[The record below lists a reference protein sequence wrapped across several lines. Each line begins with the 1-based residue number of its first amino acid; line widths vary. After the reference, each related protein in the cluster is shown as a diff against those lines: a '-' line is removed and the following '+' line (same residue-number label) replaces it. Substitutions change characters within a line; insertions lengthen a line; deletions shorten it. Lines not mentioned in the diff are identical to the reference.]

1 MTTIIGISGSVRNG
15 SYNAALLRAAADV
28 APQGCV
34 LEIASIKDIPL
45 YNGDL
50 EASQGIPEP
59 VTELKDRIANAEG
72 LLLVTPEYNNSLP
85 GVLKN
90 AIDWL
95 TRPPADVSRVFR
107 DRPVGMMGATP
118 GATGTRLAQT
128 AWLPIFRAL
137 GMRPWFGSQLYVGNA
152 SKVFDESGAL
162 ADGDLKKRLQAYMT
176 GFAEFVASKLG

>member
-1 MTTIIGISGSVRNG
+1 MTTIIGIAGSVRNG

-28 APQGCV
+28 VPQGCV

-50 EASQGIPEP
+50 EASQGIPGP
-59 VTELKDRIANAEG
+59 VTELKDRIANAGG

-95 TRPPADVSRVFR
+95 TRPPTDIRRVFR
-107 DRPVGMMGATP
+107 DRSVGIIGTTP
-118 GATGTRLAQT
+118 GALGTRLAQT
-128 AWLPIFRAL
+128 AWLPVFRAL

-152 SKVFDESGAL
+152 SKVFDASGNL
-162 ADGDLKKRLQAYMT
+162 VEDDIRERLTAYMT
-176 GFAEFVASKLG
+176 GFAAFVAS